1 MPLRHARVPGHDARA
16 EEVIAPLDPVIEHV
30 VETGSTNSDLLARV
44 QAAAGAGAAT
54 FVPCLLVAER
64 QTAGRGRHGRHWHAT
79 PGASLA
85 FSLAWP
91 LARADLSGL
100 SLAVGVALAD
110 ALESAGAPR
119 RLGLKWP
126 NDLWLVDDWSE
137 AARRRGRKLAGV
149 LIETAPHRGS
159 RVAVVGVGINVHAQ
173 TVGDASSGVASL
185 DEVDADCTPAAT
197 LDRVAPALIA
207 ALRRF
212 GDEGLAPFAGRF
224 AARDLLRGLEVVGSG
239 ADAGVSGTATG
250 IGAQGALLLRT
261 AEGTRAV
268 ESGDWRLRVAERAG
282 STC

>member
-16 EEVIAPLDPVIEHV
+16 EEVIATLDPQIEHV

-44 QAAAGAGAAT
+44 HAAAGAGAAT
-54 FVPCLLVAER
+54 FAPCLLVAER
-64 QTAGRGRHGRHWHAT
+64 QTAGRGRHGRHWQAT

-91 LARADLSGL
+91 MARADLSGL

-110 ALESAGAPR
+110 ALEPVGAPR
-119 RLGLKWP
+119 RIGLKWP

-159 RVAVVGVGINVHAQ
+159 RIAVVGVGINMRAQ
-173 TVGDASSGVASL
+173 TVSDASSGVASL
-185 DEVDADCTPAAT
+185 DELDADSTPAAT

-212 GDEGLAPFAGRF
+212 GDEGLAPFAARF
-224 AARDLLRGLEVVGSG
+224 AARDLLCGLEVVGSG
-239 ADAGVSGTATG
+239 ADARVSGTATG

-261 AEGTRAV
+261 AEGTRPV
-268 ESGDWRLRVAERAG
+268 ESGEWRLRVVEGAG